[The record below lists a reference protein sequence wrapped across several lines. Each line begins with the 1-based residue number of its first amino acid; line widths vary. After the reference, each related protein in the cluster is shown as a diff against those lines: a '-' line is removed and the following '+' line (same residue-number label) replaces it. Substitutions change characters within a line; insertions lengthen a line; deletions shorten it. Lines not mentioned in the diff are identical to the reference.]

1 MTKRKRCIIVGLTV
15 LAAAAAALAVMLTRN
30 RPAFIVKHVIYE
42 AMDANSTVNS
52 RWWAYDI
59 NALEL
64 LQGGYNKERD
74 FFDGMSKEYG
84 EKITSWK
91 EYYKV
96 SKKSLVQMWEETCGQ
111 YSVAVKITEERDI
124 SAKTMMSNAGVAERI
139 EELQKSG
146 SFDGNYTDRI
156 EAAKKISAEAK
167 ISGEKGLMRK
177 ECTAYVVKISGA
189 WKALWIG
196 IF

>member
-64 LQGGYNKERD
+64 LQGGYNTE
-74 FFDGMSKEYG
+74 
-84 EKITSWK
+84 
-91 EYYKV
+91 
-96 SKKSLVQMWEETCGQ
+96 KKSRRG
-111 YSVAVKITEERDI
+111 SNIIR
-124 SAKTMMSNAGVAERI
+124 SAK
-139 EELQKSG
+139 
-146 SFDGNYTDRI
+146 
-156 EAAKKISAEAK
+156 
-167 ISGEKGLMRK
+167 
-177 ECTAYVVKISGA
+177 
-189 WKALWIG
+189 KALCRCG
-196 IF
+196 RKLAGSTLLR